1 MVDRSNQDGNNKIAA
16 GWMPAQTLNF
26 TEDISMSFSVVT
38 NMSSL
43 EAQTSLVKTHMGLE
57 QTLSRLS
64 SGLRINSSADDA
76 AGLAIANRDLLDN
89 TGLQVGIQ
97 AANDAISNLQI
108 KDGAASNVS
117 QLL

>member
-43 EAQTSLVKTHMGLE
+43 EAQTSLTKTHMGLE

-64 SGLRINSSADDA
+64 SGLRINSAADDA
-76 AGLAIANRDLLDN
+76 AGLAIANRDMLDN
-89 TGLQVGIQ
+89 TGLQGITSLLDR
-97 AANDAISNLQI
+97 AIDALQR
-108 KDGAASNVS
+108 
-117 QLL
+117 